1 MAEQQTAAEGPGVA
15 VAPSPPCRPTGLRD
29 IGRAQ
34 GQLVRLDPERFM
46 PLPYPYDG
54 PNGLS
59 SIKPLTESAQQNL
72 ECDLDGTTAIQI
84 PRPKTRQEEDELVR
98 KFINGLR
105 KLFSPDSDWTFLG
118 PLLLRLDYC
127 AKCQTC
133 ADACPIYVSSGKQE
147 VYRPTYRSEVFRRIV
162 KKYVMPGGIL
172 SGLTAGNIDL
182 NWQMVARLGELAYRC
197 TICRRCAKFCP
208 IGIGNALITRELR
221 EVFSQEL
228 GIAPAEL
235 HRLGSVQHLKVGS
248 STGMIPEAFADTVEF
263 MEEDV
268 EERVGMSFKWP
279 IDKEGADILLMHNA
293 GEFLSWPENAE
304 AFAIILEAAGISY
317 TLSSEMLGYDAV
329 NYGLWYDDVQLAR
342 VAVKHAQ
349 IAQKLGVKKIVIGE
363 CGHAHKALAVIADRV
378 LTGDL
383 NIPRESCFTL
393 LDSIIES
400 GRLKLDPARNDFPV
414 TLHDPCNVV
423 RLMGVVEPQRRV
435 LRKIAPQF
443 REMYPNRTENYC
455 CGGGSGFA
463 IIQGLNFGD
472 WRSAVSGRMK
482 FKQVLEAF
490 QDTKLDDASS
500 AKYVC
505 SPCSNCKGQFR
516 GVFEHFDATNR
527 SGLQYGGLVELIVN
541 AMVDMPRPFMEWQET
556 HEAAPVAERA
566 SAESV

>member
-1 MAEQQTAAEGPGVA
+1 MTVEQETAEEERGVA
-15 VAPSPPCRPTGLRD
+15 VSQPPPCIQTTIRD
-29 IGRAQ
+29 PGRVRAQ
-34 GQLVRLDPERFM
+34 LVELDPARFM
-46 PLPYPYDG
+46 PLPYPYNTPDSQR
-54 PNGLS
+54 PL
-59 SIKPLTESAQQNL
+59 KPLTESAQQNL

-84 PRPKTRQEEDELVR
+84 ARPKTRAQEEELVA

-105 KLFSPDSDWTFLG
+105 KLFSANDNWTFLQ

-127 AKCQTC
+127 AKCQAC
-133 ADACPIYVSSGKQE
+133 AEACPVYLSSGRQE
-147 VYRPTYRSEVFRRIV
+147 IYRPTYRSEMFRRIV
-162 KKYVMPGGIL
+162 KKYVMPGGFL
-172 SGLTAGNIDL
+172 SGFTAGGIDL
-182 NWQMVARLGELAYRC
+182 NWPMLARLAELSYRC

-208 IGIGNALITRELR
+208 IGIGNALITREIR

-248 STGMIPEAFADTVEF
+248 STGMTPPAFADTVEF

-268 EERVGMSFKWP
+268 EERAGMKFKWP
-279 IDKEGADILLMHNA
+279 IDKQGADILLIHNA

-304 AFAIILEAAGISY
+304 AFAIIMEAAGISY

-342 VAVKHAQ
+342 VAVKHAE
-349 IAQKLGVKKIVIGE
+349 IAKKLGVKKIVIGE

-393 LDSIIES
+393 LESIVES
-400 GRLKLDPARNDFPV
+400 GRLKLDPDRNDFPV
-414 TLHDPCNVV
+414 TLHDPCNIV

-463 IIQGLNFGD
+463 IMQGLNFPD
-472 WRSAVSGRMK
+472 WRSAISGRMK

-490 QDTKLDDASS
+490 QDTKLDDGSS
-500 AKYVC
+500 PKYVC

-516 GVFEHFDATNR
+516 GVFEYFDATNKC
-527 SGLQYGGLVELIVN
+527 GLQYGGLVELIVN
-541 AMVDMPRPFMEWQET
+541 AMVDMPKPFMEWEQ
-556 HEAAPVAERA
+556 A
-566 SAESV
+566 

>member
-1 MAEQQTAAEGPGVA
+1 MTRQMTEEEAATGGPRA
-15 VAPSPPCRPTGLRD
+15 AMPLPPPCRPARLRD
-29 IGRAQ
+29 VSRRH
-34 GQLVRLDPERFM
+34 GQLVQLDPERFM

-54 PNGLS
+54 PDS
-59 SIKPLTESAQQNL
+59 KFSIKPMTESARENL
-72 ECDLDGTTAIQI
+72 ECDLDGTAAIQM
-84 PRPKTRQEEDELVR
+84 PRPKTRAQEEELVR
-98 KFINGLR
+98 KFVNGLR
-105 KLFSPDSDWTFLG
+105 KLFSANDNWTFLG

-127 AKCQTC
+127 AKCQAC
-133 ADACPIYVSSGKQE
+133 ADACPIYVSSGRE
-147 VYRPTYRSEVFRRIV
+147 EIYRPTYRSELFRRIV
-162 KKYVMPGGIL
+162 KKYVMPGGFL
-172 SGLTAGNIDL
+172 SGFTAGDVDL
-182 NWQMVARLGELAYRC
+182 NWPMLARLGELSYRC

-208 IGIGNALITRELR
+208 LGIGNALITREIR

-228 GIAPAEL
+228 GIAAAEL

-248 STGMIPEAFADTVEF
+248 STGMIPAAFTDTVEF

-268 EERVGMSFKWP
+268 EERTGMKFKWP
-279 IDKEGADILLMHNA
+279 IDKEGADVLLMHNA

-317 TLSSEMLGYDAV
+317 TLSSEELGYDAV

-342 VAVKHAQ
+342 VAVKHAE
-349 IAQKLGVKKIVIGE
+349 IAKKLGVRKIVIGE

-383 NIPRESCFTL
+383 NIPRESCFTFL
-393 LDSIIES
+393 EGIINS
-400 GRLKLDPARNDFPV
+400 GRLKLDPERNNFPV

-423 RLMGVVEPQRRV
+423 RLMGVVEPQRRI

-463 IIQGLNFGD
+463 IIQGLNFPD
-472 WRSAVSGRMK
+472 WRAGISGRMK

-490 QDTKLDDASS
+490 QNTKLDDAAG

-505 SPCSNCKGQFR
+505 APCSNCKGQFR
-516 GVFEHFDATNR
+516 SIYEYYDATNR
-527 SGLQYGGLVELIVN
+527 CGLQYGGLVELIVN
-541 AMVDMPRPFMEWQET
+541 AMVDVPKPFMEWQQ
-556 HEAAPVAERA
+556 A
-566 SAESV
+566 

>member
-1 MAEQQTAAEGPGVA
+1 MTQEVTKEETAAEGPA
-15 VAPSPPCRPTGLRD
+15 ATAPLPPPCRPTTLCD
-29 IGRAQ
+29 ISRVR
-34 GQLVRLDPERFM
+34 GQLVQLDPKRFM
-46 PLPYPYDG
+46 PLPYPYNG
-54 PNGLS
+54 PDS
-59 SIKPLTESAQQNL
+59 QFSIKALTESARENL
-72 ECDLDGTTAIQI
+72 ECDLDGTTAIQM
-84 PRPKTRQEEDELVR
+84 PRPKTQAQEEELVK

-105 KLFSPDSDWTFLG
+105 KLFSANNDWTFLQ

-127 AKCQTC
+127 AKCQAC
-133 ADACPIYVSSGKQE
+133 ADACPIYVSSGRE
-147 VYRPTYRSEVFRRIV
+147 EIYRPTYRSELFRRIV
-162 KKYVMPGGIL
+162 KKYVMPGGFL
-172 SGLTAGNIDL
+172 SGLTAGDIDL
-182 NWQMVARLGELAYRC
+182 NWPMLARLGELSYRC

-208 IGIGNALITRELR
+208 LGIGNALITRQIR

-235 HRLGSVQHLKVGS
+235 HRLGSMQHLKVGS
-248 STGMIPEAFADTVEF
+248 STGMIPAAFADTVEF

-268 EERVGMSFKWP
+268 EERTGMKFKWP
-279 IDKEGADILLMHNA
+279 IDKEGADVLLMHNA

-342 VAVKHAQ
+342 VAVKHAG
-349 IAQKLGVKKIVIGE
+349 IAKKLGVRKIVIGE

-393 LDSIIES
+393 LEDIVSS
-400 GRLKLDPARNDFPV
+400 GRLKLDPERNDFPV
-414 TLHDPCNVV
+414 TLHDPCNIV
-423 RLMGVVEPQRRV
+423 RLMGVIEPQRRI

-463 IIQGLNFGD
+463 IIQGLNFPD
-472 WRSAVSGRMK
+472 WRAAISGRMK
-482 FKQVLEAF
+482 FKQILEAF
-490 QDTKLDDASS
+490 QDTKLDAAES

-505 SPCSNCKGQFR
+505 APCSNCKGGIR
-516 GVFEHFDATNR
+516 GVFEYYDATNR
-527 SGLQYGGLVELIVN
+527 CGLQYGGLVELIVN
-541 AMVDMPRPFMEWQET
+541 AMVDVPKPFMEWEQE
-556 HEAAPVAERA
+556 A
-566 SAESV
+566 